1 MISLNSISTWSQVW
15 LQVQVTPEVIHALYT
30 RILQVCVCTGN
41 HAIYVLL
48 RQLRC
53 SRGEPPI
60 RIIALTEELI
70 EWAQQAF
77 NTRGV
82 KLCLNSSWDGW
93 RMPFHF
99 GISVWTSFSNSS
111 VLIIT
116 HGHSHPE
123 DLLLT
128 IPSWGLPGW
137 SLHGFLPTVQR
148 HAQYIW
154 WVPGFHSDV
163 LVCIHWSWNQSQ
175 NNGVKQEWVFGI

>member
-1 MISLNSISTWSQVW
+1 MISLNSISFFNLWINIASHTWSHTRPVHTHTW
-15 LQVQVTPEVIHALYT
+15 SMRVHRESCYLLFAPTAEVQQGGASNQDNCIDWGA
-30 RILQVCVCTGN
+30 
-41 HAIYVLL
+41 
-48 RQLRC
+48 
-53 SRGEPPI
+53 
-60 RIIALTEELI
+60 

-99 GISVWTSFSNSS
+99 GISVWTIVSNSS
-111 VLIIT
+111 VMIIT

-123 DLLLT
+123 DLLPT